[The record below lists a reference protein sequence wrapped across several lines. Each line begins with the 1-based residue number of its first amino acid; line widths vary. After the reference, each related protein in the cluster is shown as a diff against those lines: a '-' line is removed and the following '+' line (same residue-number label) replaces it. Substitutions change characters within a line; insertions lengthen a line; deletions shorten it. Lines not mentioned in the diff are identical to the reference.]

1 MMKIFSICSILAI
14 LLVSCGE
21 KDPVFPK
28 PRGYF
33 RINMP
38 EQKYRLFDSTYPYSF
53 MYPVC
58 ATIKPDRDFNT
69 EPFWINMVYPQFQGE
84 INFSYKP
91 IKGNL
96 YQLME
101 DARSLANKHIPK
113 ANEIQEKLIMVP
125 ENNVYGTIYL
135 IKGTSTASPLQFF
148 LTDSVNH
155 YIRGALYFNHY
166 PNNDSIA
173 PVIDYIY
180 KDVEMMISTLK
191 WK

>member
-1 MMKIFSICSILAI
+1 MG
-14 LLVSCGE
+14 LLVLFFIRCGE
-21 KDPVFPK
+21 SDPVFPK
-28 PRGYF
+28 PKGYF
-33 RINMP
+33 RIDLP
-38 EQKYRLFDSTYPYSF
+38 KREYRLFDSAYPYSF

-58 ATIKPDRDFNT
+58 ARIEPDIDVNT
-69 EPFWINMVYPQFQGE
+69 EPYWINLVYPEFQGE

-91 IKGNL
+91 VHGNL

-101 DARSLANKHIPK
+101 DARSFANKHIPV

-125 ENNVYGTIYL
+125 EKNVYGTLYL
-135 IKGTSTASPLQFF
+135 IKGSSTASPLQFF
-148 LTDSVNH
+148 LTDSVSH

-180 KDVEMMISTLK
+180 KDVEMMISTLV